1 MKKYFSVHIFD
12 TIIIGGGQAGLSIAY
27 FLRRSDLD
35 YLIIDDQKR
44 AGGTWLNTWE
54 SLKLFSPSEYSSL
67 SGWQMPKSNYEY
79 PTRDEFIKYLIAYE
93 ERYNFPLKRNT
104 LVHRV
109 VKENDIFKIETNRGN
124 LYARTVVSATGA
136 TRVPYV
142 PNYPNQGLFT
152 GMQLHSVDYRNTKIF
167 EGKKVLVV
175 GGGNSGAQILAE
187 LSKVARTKWITLD
200 APRFLPEEMDGR
212 YLFHQANSRYFKS
225 ETLNQNGEASLSDI
239 VQVEIVKDG
248 LERNIYKDL
257 RPFASFYEQ
266 GIIWSNGEKEAFDAI
281 LWCTGFRPNLDHLKP
296 LNIIENNRIKTE
308 HTRALKEPRLWL
320 VGYGNWTGFASATI
334 YGVGKTARATVKEI
348 KAYFENMAEY

>member
-1 MKKYFSVHIFD
+1 MHIYD
-12 TIIIGGGQAGLSIAY
+12 TIIIGGGQAGLSTAY

-35 YLIIDDQKR
+35 YLIIDDQKQ

-104 LVHRV
+104 LVYRV

-124 LYARTVVSATGA
+124 LYAKTVVSATGA

-152 GMQLHSVDYRNTKIF
+152 GMQLHSIEYRNTKIF

-187 LSKVARTKWITLD
+187 LSEVARTKWVTLET
-200 APRFLPEEMDGR
+200 PRFLPEEMDGR
-212 YLFHQANSRYFKS
+212 YLFHQANSRYFKQG
-225 ETLNQNGEASLSDI
+225 TQNHNGEASLNDI

-248 LERNIYKDL
+248 LERDIYKDL
-257 RPFASFYEQ
+257 RPFKSFYEQ

-281 LWCTGFRPNLDHLKP
+281 LWCTGFRPDFQHLKP

-308 HTRALKEPRLWL
+308 HTRVVKEPRLWL

-348 KAYFENMAEY
+348 KAYFENITES